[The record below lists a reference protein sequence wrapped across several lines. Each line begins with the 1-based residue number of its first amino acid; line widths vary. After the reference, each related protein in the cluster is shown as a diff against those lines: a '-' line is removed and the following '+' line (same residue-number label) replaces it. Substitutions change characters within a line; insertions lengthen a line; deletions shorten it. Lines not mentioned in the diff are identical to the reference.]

1 MGKVGQRR
9 HQNQGIRSFTHACA
23 LPLTVLQLAA
33 PKSKYI
39 EHILVATHT
48 GEAGVAE
55 VFRALQNRLR
65 DSTWTIVFKGLIVV
79 HLMLRE
85 GQEDVTLKYLANSP
99 QRKLAINNFTEGM
112 FVRLLSETSL
122 VSANFAS

>member
-9 HQNQGIRSFTHACA
+9 HQDQGTAPFPHAIA
-23 LPLTVLQLAA
+23 SSSLTLLQLAA

-39 EHILVATHT
+39 EHILIATHT

-55 VFRALQNRLR
+55 VIRALQNRLR
-65 DSTWTIVFKGLIVV
+65 DSTWTIVFKALIVV

-85 GQEDVTLKYLANSP
+85 GQEDATLKYLSNSP
-99 QRKLAINNFTEGM
+99 HRKLAINNFTEGK
-112 FVRLLSETSL
+112 
-122 VSANFAS
+122 